1 MPTTQT
7 VWENWCLPEL
17 FETKLKTVMLNF
29 CLLNAFDIL
38 SFFDPCDFK
47 IYTSFNNLEIA

>member
-47 IYTSFNNLEIA
+47 IYTSFINLEIA